1 MKDKI
6 VVNTDKNEKVYV
18 QEKINA
24 TIDSYQEK
32 IDLLNKEIE
41 KLKAKQWK
49 YQIGAFGFVD
59 DHIPVQIVELI
70 DNDKE
75 YLYVGVTKDL
85 NSYYFSNDT
94 EYKIKFNNDNFVY
107 ISDCSIGFKDFDAI
121 KHLRKKLCEYK
132 QKSEELEMK
141 LKKYE

>member
-6 VVNTDKNEKVYV
+6 VVNTDRNEKVY
-18 QEKINA
+18 I
-24 TIDSYQEK
+24 QEK
-32 IDLLNKEIE
+32 IDATIDTYQQKINLLNEEIE
-41 KLKAKQWK
+41 KAKQWK
-49 YQIGAFGFVD
+49 YKIGAYGFVD

-75 YLYVGVTKDL
+75 YLYVGVIKNL
-85 NSYYFSNDT
+85 NSYYFDIDT
-94 EYKIKFNNDNFVY
+94 DYKIKFNNDNFVHITDSY
-107 ISDCSIGFKDFDAI
+107 STGFRDFDAI

-141 LKKYE
+141 LRKYE

>member
-6 VVNTDKNEKVYV
+6 VVNTNKNEKVYI
-18 QEKINA
+18 QEKIEN
-24 TIDSYQEK
+24 TIDYYQNAISK
-32 IDLLNKEIE
+32 LNAEIE

-49 YQIGAFGFVD
+49 YKIGAYGFVD

-75 YLYVGVTKDL
+75 YLYVGVRKDL
-85 NSYYFSNDT
+85 DSYYFENNT
-94 EYKIKFNNDNFVY
+94 EYKIKFNNDNFVHITDY
-107 ISDCSIGFKDFDAI
+107 NTGFHDFDAM

-132 QKSEELEMK
+132 QKSEELEIR

>member
-6 VVNTDKNEKVYV
+6 TINTNKNEKIFV
-18 QEKINA
+18 QNRIDALVDTYEDKIA
-24 TIDSYQEK
+24 
-32 IDLLNKEIE
+32 LLNAEID

-49 YQIGAFGFVD
+49 YKVGALGFVD

-75 YLYVGVTKDL
+75 YLYVGIRKNLD
-85 NSYYFSNDT
+85 SYGFEHDT
-94 EYKIKFNNDNFVY
+94 EYKIKFNNDNFVFITDY
-107 ISDCSIGFKDFDAI
+107 GFNSFDTI
-121 KHLRKKLCEYK
+121 KHLRNKLCEYK

>member
-6 VVNTDKNEKVYV
+6 IINSDKIEKIYV
-18 QEKINA
+18 QEKINT
-24 TIDSYQEK
+24 TIDTYQQK
-32 IDLLNKEIE
+32 IDRLNMEID

-49 YQIGAFGFVD
+49 YKIGAYGFVD
-59 DHIPVQIVELI
+59 DHIPVQIIELI

-75 YLYVGVTKDL
+75 YLYVGIRKDL
-85 NSYYFSNDT
+85 NSYGFQNNT

-107 ISDCSIGFKDFDAI
+107 ITDFSDGFTDWDTVI
-121 KHLRKKLCEYK
+121 HLRKKLCEYK

>member
-6 VVNTDKNEKVYV
+6 VVDTDKNERFCV

-24 TIDSYQEK
+24 TIDTYQQK
-32 IDLLNKEIE
+32 IDVLNAEIE

-49 YQIGAFGFVD
+49 YKVGAWGFVD

-75 YLYVGVTKDL
+75 YLNLFLHQHINILYHCL
-85 NSYYFSNDT
+85 LILQF
-94 EYKIKFNNDNFVY
+94 
-107 ISDCSIGFKDFDAI
+107 
-121 KHLRKKLCEYK
+121 
-132 QKSEELEMK
+132 
-141 LKKYE
+141 

>member
-94 EYKIKFNNDNFVY
+94 KYKIKFNNDNFVY
-107 ISDCSIGFKDFDAI
+107 ISDCSIGFKDFNTV
-121 KHLRKKLCEYK
+121 KHLHKKLCEYK
-132 QKSEELEMK
+132 QKSEELEIR